1 MSTLRGPTSRVP
13 STAFRLLA
21 QLTSLSGGLEL
32 VRVDDGVDVTTTGK
46 VGDNDKVRGHPRD
59 GNDGGKVGGHT
70 VAGRGRRP
78 PRQETCEPHM
88 LGPCQ
93 PGSIRLVS
101 PRRNDIYR
109 RKS

>member
-1 MSTLRGPTSRVP
+1 
-13 STAFRLLA
+13 
-21 QLTSLSGGLEL
+21 
-32 VRVDDGVDVTTTGK
+32 VDDGVDVTTTGK